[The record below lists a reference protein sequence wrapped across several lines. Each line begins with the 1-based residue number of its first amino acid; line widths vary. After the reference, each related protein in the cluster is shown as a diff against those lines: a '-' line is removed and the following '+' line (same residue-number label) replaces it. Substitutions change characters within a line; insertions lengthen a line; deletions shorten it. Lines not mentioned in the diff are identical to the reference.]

1 MIVNMWVSNL
11 IHYVK
16 GFLLIVFCSLWNSA
30 RYHRRKY
37 ILQYTIH
44 YFLHTFLHIFCNS
57 YLCML
62 VYTYV
67 VCLHYCEWVRACWVI
82 IVSVFESICILKS
95 LYSWV
100 CLKLILS
107 IVDLHDLV
115 SFLFFFYC
123 TQLTHFRNVT
133 NVLLL
138 NMTLLQIITGIWDHI
153 SIPSE
158 LLHSMV

>member
-1 MIVNMWVSNL
+1 MNLILFLFLFSSFFHIISLCSGSWSDSCVECYFMIVNMWESNL

-44 YFLHTFLHIFCNS
+44 YFLHTFLPIFCNS

-115 SFLFFFYC
+115 SFLFLFLLYP
-123 TQLTHFRNVT
+123 T
-133 NVLLL
+133 NSL
-138 NMTLLQIITGIWDHI
+138 
-153 SIPSE
+153 
-158 LLHSMV
+158 